1 MTETRTSDASKI
13 LENRA
18 VIARKLV
25 SGFGARELE
34 MGTPFEMDL
43 PKFGEMAEYDVS
55 YLSYALTTGE
65 PELFTGYVRWL
76 HSMLAGHGL
85 PGEHIVPMALNNLL
99 RAVKESVQLADPG
112 AVERLIEAGLT
123 VAPGTAHPESFLVE
137 DNPLRELACAYLD
150 RIVKSDRRGAL
161 HLIREAVDRATPV
174 AALYLNVFEPVQ
186 REIGRLWQMQ
196 KITVAH
202 EHFASGTTTMAMSL
216 LYEEIFNLE
225 NPRDGRTL
233 VAACVG
239 DELHEIGLRMVA
251 DLFELSGWDTIFL
264 GANAP
269 THAIEA
275 MLKESNA
282 RLLAL
287 SCSMIVHVEPIRA
300 TIAALR
306 AHGFGD
312 LPVIVG
318 GFPFNL
324 SPRLAALVGAD
335 GYAPNAAAAI
345 TEGHRLCI

>member
-1 MTETRTSDASKI
+1 MTQTLNRDAEII

-18 VIARKLV
+18 VIARNQV
-25 SGFGARELE
+25 AGFGAREMEL
-34 MGTPFEMDL
+34 GSPFEMDL

-55 YLSYALTTGE
+55 YLSYALSTGE
-65 PELFTGYVRWL
+65 PDLFTGYVRWL

-85 PGEHIVPMALNNLL
+85 PGEYIVPMALKNLL
-99 RAVKESVQLADPG
+99 RAVRECVELEDPA
-112 AVERLIEAGLT
+112 AVERIIEAALT
-123 VAPGTAHPESFLVE
+123 VPPGEAAHPESFVVE
-137 DNPLRELACAYLD
+137 LNPQRELAAAYLD

-161 HLIREAVDRATPV
+161 QLIREAVGRGVPV
-174 AALYLNVFEPVQ
+174 AELYLNVFEPVQ

-202 EHFASGTTTMAMSL
+202 EHFASGTTQMAMSL
-216 LYEEIFNLE
+216 LYENIFDAQGR
-225 NPRDGRTL
+225 RDGRSM

-251 DLFELSGWDTIFL
+251 DLYELSGWDTVFL

-275 MLKESNA
+275 MVKESDA
-282 RLLAL
+282 RVLAL
-287 SCSMIVHVEPIRA
+287 SCSMIVHVERIRA

-306 AHGFGD
+306 AHGFT

-324 SPRLAALVGAD
+324 SPRLAQLVGAD

-345 TEGHRLCI
+345 AEGHRLCV